1 MHFPK
6 ADPKKKTWEHVIY
19 MVHLESKVRRWMAGR
34 RDKPFLF
41 QVPVISRVLI
51 ARQSSITLRTI

>member
-1 MHFPK
+1 
-6 ADPKKKTWEHVIY
+6 
-19 MVHLESKVRRWMAGR
+19 MAGR

-51 ARQSSITLRTI
+51 ARQSSVTLRTI